1 MSDPIDSAMADDDPD
16 FHQPSRAEN
25 PERRPVSYSNLA
37 AVLEDARFL
46 ASHPH
51 RTVGQW
57 SYGRILQHL
66 ADSMNK
72 SFDGFHY
79 RAAFPIRF
87 VARFLLK
94 KKFLNEPMSPGF
106 KLPKSQE
113 ALLPDNSQPVDQAI
127 ENLQK
132 AIARF
137 QHEEPTAQHPAIG
150 PLTPAEWVQLH
161 LRHCEL
167 HMSFVRPA

>member
-1 MSDPIDSAMADDDPD
+1 MSDPQDSESPNADAQSSPTEK
-16 FHQPSRAEN
+16 S
-25 PERRPVSYSNLA
+25 ERRPVSYSNLT

-66 ADSMNK
+66 AESLNK

-79 RAAFPIRF
+79 RAALPIRL
-87 VARFLLK
+87 VARIFLK
-94 KKFLNEPMSPGF
+94 KRLLNEPMSPGF

-113 ALLPDNSQPVDQAI
+113 ALLPDNSQPVELAL
-127 ENLQK
+127 ENLRT
-132 AIARF
+132 AVARF
-137 QHEEPTAQHPAIG
+137 EREEPTAEHPALG
-150 PLTPAEWVQLH
+150 SLTPAEWVKLH

-167 HMSFVRPA
+167 HMSFVKPA